1 MAKVKE
7 SNFEL
12 LKILAMLMIVCH
24 HLVTQN
30 AFNIDTDLTGINP
43 SRVFLQL
50 IGNHAFVGNNLFFMV
65 SAWHLCTKTEHF
77 QLKTIISRIWRL
89 EKVMLFYSIGIM
101 VLFLFLPAS
110 IGGGNYL
117 NIGCLLPISTGIWW
131 YPTSYAIFLV
141 FCPFYQQGLQS
152 LQEGELKKLIIV
164 MVCLWTLPTVIP
176 MQLQLGA
183 NNTTCFFMLY
193 ALIFYVRKFSPRWAA
208 NPKVYKWMSLGG
220 YAIAF
225 LSILALDVIGTHIK
239 SVNDYACYYIRGDWR
254 ILPVVISVGLFLW
267 STQWKMGY
275 KKIYNWMGE
284 LTFAVYL
291 IHMHPLMI
299 KLLFKKIFYCCPVKL
314 LQRK

>member
-110 IGGGNYL
+110 IGGR
-117 NIGCLLPISTGIWW
+117 
-131 YPTSYAIFLV
+131 V
-141 FCPFYQQGLQS
+141 
-152 LQEGELKKLIIV
+152 II
-164 MVCLWTLPTVIP
+164 
-176 MQLQLGA
+176 
-183 NNTTCFFMLY
+183 
-193 ALIFYVRKFSPRWAA
+193 
-208 NPKVYKWMSLGG
+208 
-220 YAIAF
+220 
-225 LSILALDVIGTHIK
+225 
-239 SVNDYACYYIRGDWR
+239 
-254 ILPVVISVGLFLW
+254 
-267 STQWKMGY
+267 
-275 KKIYNWMGE
+275 
-284 LTFAVYL
+284 
-291 IHMHPLMI
+291 
-299 KLLFKKIFYCCPVKL
+299 
-314 LQRK
+314 